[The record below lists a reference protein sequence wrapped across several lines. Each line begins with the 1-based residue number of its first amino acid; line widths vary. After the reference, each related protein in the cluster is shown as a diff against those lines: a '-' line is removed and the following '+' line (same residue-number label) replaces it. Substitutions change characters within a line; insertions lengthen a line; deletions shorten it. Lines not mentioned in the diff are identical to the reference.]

1 VSFFGHHIVRLP
13 KYSSAEGNQVRDDE
27 IIQRS
32 LGLVPEIARRMH
44 ATFTGHPIVEGRP
57 IAQIKLM
64 GMLYR
69 IGRSTVGEVA
79 SGLGVTMPTASE
91 QIDRL
96 VEEGFVVREVNP
108 ADRRQVLVDLTPKA
122 RTFAREIHELRVR
135 QIRAALDRLEPE
147 ERPVFLRSLE
157 ALVEVLR
164 LTADDLPPLTEEL
177 EPIAGS
183 PAAHPPPR

>member
-1 VSFFGHHIVRLP
+1 LP
-13 KYSSAEGNQVRDDE
+13 KYSLAEGNHVRDEE

-32 LGLVPEIARRMH
+32 MALVPEMARRMH

-57 IAQIKLM
+57 IGQIKLM
-64 GMLYR
+64 WMLYR
-69 IGRSTVGEVA
+69 VGRSTVGEIA
-79 SGLGVTMPTASE
+79 AGLGVTMPTASE

-96 VEEGFVVREVNP
+96 VEEEFLVREVNP

-135 QIRAALDRLEPE
+135 QLRAALDRLDPA

-157 ALVEVLR
+157 ALVEALR
-164 LTADDLPPLTEEL
+164 LDPGDLPPLPDEL
-177 EPIAGS
+177 KPIVGS
-183 PAAHPPPR
+183 RAALPPPR

>member
-1 VSFFGHHIVRLP
+1 M
-13 KYSSAEGNQVRDDE
+13 QDDE

-32 LGLVPEIARRMH
+32 MGLVPEIARRMH

-69 IGRSTVGEVA
+69 AGRSTVGEVA
-79 SGLGVTMPTASE
+79 AGLGVTMPTASE
-91 QIDRL
+91 QLDRL
-96 VEEGFVVREVNP
+96 VDEGFVVREANP

-135 QIRAALDRLEPE
+135 QFRAALDQLEPE
-147 ERPVFLRSLE
+147 ERPAFLRSLE
-157 ALVEVLR
+157 ALVEALR
-164 LTADDLPPLTEEL
+164 LDPDDLPPLPEDL
-177 EPIAGS
+177 PLIAKGHSECKS
-183 PAAHPPPR
+183 PR

>member
-1 VSFFGHHIVRLP
+1 M
-13 KYSSAEGNQVRDDE
+13 RDDE
-27 IIQRS
+27 IIHRS
-32 LGLVPEIARRMH
+32 MELVPEIARRMH

-69 IGRSTVGEVA
+69 TGRSTVGEVA
-79 SGLGVTMPTASE
+79 AGLGVTMPTASE

-96 VEEGFVVREVNP
+96 VEEGFLVREVNP

-135 QIRAALDRLEPE
+135 QLRAALDRLDPDD
-147 ERPVFLRSLE
+147 RPAFLRSLE
-157 ALVEVLR
+157 ALVAALR
-164 LTADDLPPLTEEL
+164 LSPDELPALPEDLPLIVEGRAECK
-177 EPIAGS
+177 S
-183 PAAHPPPR
+183 PR